1 LFAKTKTMVRGTL
14 KFSLFLGLVCL
25 VASCVGP
32 NQNLHNDPT
41 EGRLL
46 LGATVHLGDGDVIE
60 NAAIGVKD
68 GYVTLLA
75 DAKVSKLDLKQFDVE
90 RLGPEYHIYP
100 FRKTELGNSGI
111 VLARAQGDPI
121 NITIRDRELEKCV
134 TIGCEA
140 MLLICH
146 GSIQDRNKFRVD
158 YVFLGKE
165 KVKILKQ
172 SDYSVSII
180 PNE

>member
-1 LFAKTKTMVRGTL
+1 MIRATL
-14 KFSLFLGLVCL
+14 KFSLFAGLICL
-25 VASCVGP
+25 LASCVDSNP
-32 NQNLHNDPT
+32 KLYNDPT
-41 EGRLL
+41 EGKLL

-68 GYVTLLA
+68 GFVTLLA
-75 DAKVSKLDLKQFDVE
+75 DAKVSKLDLKKFEVE
-90 RLGPEYHIYP
+90 KLGPDYHIYP

-140 MLLICH
+140 MLLICQ
-146 GSIQDRNKFRVD
+146 GSIQDRNQFKVD

>member
-1 LFAKTKTMVRGTL
+1 MIRGTL
-14 KFSLFLGLVCL
+14 KFSLFAGLICL
-25 VASCVGP
+25 LASCVDS
-32 NQNLHNDPT
+32 NSNVYNDPM
-41 EGRLL
+41 EGKLL

-68 GYVTLLA
+68 GHVTLLA
-75 DAKVSKLDLKQFDVE
+75 DARVSKLDLKKFDVE

-100 FRKTELGNSGI
+100 FRKTQLGNSGI
-111 VLARAQGDPI
+111 VLARAQGEPI

-146 GSIQDRNKFRVD
+146 GSIQDRSKFRVD

>member
-1 LFAKTKTMVRGTL
+1 MIKGTL
-14 KFSLFLGLVCL
+14 KFTLFAGLICL
-25 VASCVGP
+25 LASCVDP
-32 NQNLHNDPT
+32 NLKVYNDPT
-41 EGRLL
+41 EGKLL
-46 LGATVHLGDGDVIE
+46 LGATVHLGDGDVIK

-75 DAKVSKLDLKQFDVE
+75 DATISKLDLNQFEVE

-100 FRKTELGNSGI
+100 FRKTKLGNSGI
-111 VLARAQGDPI
+111 VLARSQGDPI
-121 NITIRDRELEKCV
+121 NITIRDKELEKCV

-158 YVFLGKE
+158 YVFLGSE
-165 KVKILKQ
+165 KVKILTQ

-180 PNE
+180 PND